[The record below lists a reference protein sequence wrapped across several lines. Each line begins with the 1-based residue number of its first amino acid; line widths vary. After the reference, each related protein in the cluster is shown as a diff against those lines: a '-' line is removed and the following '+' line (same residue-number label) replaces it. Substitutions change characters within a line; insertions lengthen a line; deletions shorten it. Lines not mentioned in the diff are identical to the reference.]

1 MQLLSEEQIIAKKDA
16 ILYNII
22 QGAVFLYPTDTVYSL
37 GCSALDD
44 SAIKRLREIKES
56 SKSFSVIAPSKE
68 WIIANCEINKEAKE
82 WLDKLPGQYTFM
94 LNLKNK
100 DAVSKEVTNGDGTI
114 GVRLIEHHFQDVISE
129 LGHPLV
135 TTSANRV
142 GKEIMTHI
150 DRLDEKVRNK
160 VDFVLYEGEKN
171 GKTSKIID
179 LTR

>member
-44 SAIKRLREIKES
+44 NAIKRLRDVKES
-56 SKSFSVIAPSKE
+56 QKAFSVIAPSKE
-68 WIIANCEINKEAKE
+68 WILENCEMNKESTE

-94 LNLKNK
+94 LKLKNK
-100 DAVSKEVTNGDGTI
+100 NAVSKEVTNGDGTI
-114 GVRLIEHHFQDVISE
+114 GVRLIDHHFQNVVSD

-142 GKEIMTHI
+142 GKEMMTHI
-150 DRLDEKVRNK
+150 DGLDVKVRNK
-160 VDFVLYEGEKN
+160 VDFVLYEGEKY
-171 GKTSKIID
+171 GKTSRIID
-179 LTR
+179 LTK